1 MSTLISSLTVE
12 SLVAESADVQTIAAY
27 IDAVADEI
35 TARCQANAMIISM
48 CEDLKVLAAA
58 LDNQFS

>member
-1 MSTLISSLTVE
+1 MALISSLTVE
-12 SLVAESADVQTIAAY
+12 SLLAESADVQTIAAF

-35 TARCQANAMIISM
+35 VARTQANAQVQSM
-48 CEDLKVLAAA
+48 CYDLKIVAAA